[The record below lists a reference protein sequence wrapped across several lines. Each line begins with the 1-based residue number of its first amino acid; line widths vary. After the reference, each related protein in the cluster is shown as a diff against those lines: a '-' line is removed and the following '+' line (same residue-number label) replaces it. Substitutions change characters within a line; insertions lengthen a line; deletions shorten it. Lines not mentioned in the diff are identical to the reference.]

1 MTVRPTVVPA
11 PTDARVVE
19 ELLRMLG
26 KGQRALQMYLP
37 NNPVYQRTLQQVTDA
52 FAPVWDMTGR
62 LVLDIHEEQITWEE
76 TPVLQQANKTEGL
89 AWQLYKDGLRRL
101 TFTPGVEAEE
111 IFRFLRVVNRAR
123 MLPTD
128 ATDDLL
134 TLLWEQEFVLISY
147 AFVEVL
153 GDGLEFIQD
162 SSPRDPRAS
171 GAGGGGTG
179 GAGGGAASARDEV
192 AAGRGAPGGSDD
204 ARGGGHGVV
213 DLDEFDATLYFLD
226 EAEIRLIRN
235 ELDEEYNRDI
245 RQAAIDAL
253 LDVLESQREPG
264 VRREAIGLIEEIL
277 PTQLAV
283 GGFRAVARILRELR
297 MISARAP
304 GLDEELHRA
313 VLSFE
318 ERLSTPEIL
327 EQLFRV
333 LADHSARPT
342 DEDVGEVLRE
352 LKPTALPMVLAHL
365 GRLVDP
371 NARRV
376 LESSVDAIARSQPS
390 VLAALIASGPED
402 ALVPAIG
409 LAARLGLAQLVP
421 AIIEHLRTGDE
432 PLRLAAVRALG
443 DLGTPT
449 AVSAIE
455 TALDDPERSVRQS
468 ALALLLGRGGSGG
481 LLRRLDSMLF
491 DGTERA
497 WERSERRAIFE
508 AYGTM
513 ARAAAVPRLKELL
526 EPRGVFRRRVSAD
539 VRASALFALGKVGN
553 ADARAVVEQ
562 FTADKEPVVRSAANT
577 ALRDWPT

>member
-1 MTVRPTVVPA
+1 MTARPSVL
-11 PTDARVVE
+11 PTTADVRVVE

-37 NNPVYQRTLQQVTDA
+37 NNPVYQRTLQQVTES
-52 FAPVWDMTGR
+52 FAPVWDVTGR
-62 LVLDIHEEQITWEE
+62 LVLDIQEEQIAWEE
-76 TPVLQQANKTEGL
+76 TPVFRQTNKAEGL

-101 TFTPGVEAEE
+101 TFVPGVETEE
-111 IFRFLRVVNRAR
+111 IFHFLRVINRAR

-153 GDGLEFIQD
+153 GDGIEFIQD
-162 SSPRDPRAS
+162 SSARDLRAS
-171 GAGGGGTG
+171 GGGGGG
-179 GAGGGAASARDEV
+179 MAAREEV
-192 AAGRGAPGGSDD
+192 AAGRGAPDGSED

-213 DLDEFDATLYFLD
+213 DLDEFDATPYFLD

-253 LDVLESQREPG
+253 LDVLESQREPA
-264 VRREAIGLIEEIL
+264 VRREAIALLEEIL

-318 ERLSTPEIL
+318 DRLSTPEIL

-333 LADHSARPT
+333 LADHSVRPA

-352 LKPTALPMVLAHL
+352 LKSTALPVVLTHL
-365 GRLVDP
+365 GRVVDP
-371 NARRV
+371 TARRV
-376 LESSVDAIARSQPS
+376 LESSVDAIARNQPDA
-390 VLAALIASGPED
+390 LAALISSGPED
-402 ALVPAIG
+402 ALIPAIA

-421 AIIEHLRTGDE
+421 VIIDHLRTGDE

-443 DLGTPT
+443 NLGTPT

-468 ALALLLGRGGSGG
+468 ALTLLLARGGSGG
-481 LLRRLDSMLF
+481 LLHRLEAMLF
-491 DGTERA
+491 DGSERE
-497 WERSERRAIFE
+497 WERSEQRAIFE

-513 ARAAAVPRLKELL
+513 AGAAAIPKLKELL

-539 VRASALFALGKVGN
+539 VRASALFALAKVAN
-553 ADARAVVEQ
+553 AEARAVVEHL
-562 FTADKEPVVRSAANT
+562 TTDKEPVVRSAANT
-577 ALRDWPT
+577 ALRDWPS